1 VDEEDMPV
9 VSRIFRLV
17 AEGMSLYAVKKCL
30 EREGVAAPK
39 GGKYWS
45 RSYLRRV
52 INEDSYK
59 PHAFEEVEALV
70 SPEVAFG
77 LGRSRNYGIWW
88 FNRYRAQARRN
99 HSRKFSR
106 KPREEWVAVPV
117 PDAGI
122 PRQRVDAAREATDGN
137 YRPSRSTRRVW
148 ELASG
153 MLFCDE
159 CGRRMIG
166 HTTTAKRKNG
176 TKLYHYYVCP
186 RKGWEYNRACPNRS
200 HRAQEVEAS
209 SGGSRPGCCARR
221 IG

>member
-88 FNRYRAQARRN
+88 FNRNRAQARRN
-99 HSRKFSR
+99 HSR